1 MRIMLDCIINKV
13 KRRAKRLSLYLMS
26 NINQVT
32 SQCSLN
38 SSNGLCG
45 EVMATSE
52 PLGNLGISLMEHSG
66 KVFLGET
73 FFLQNL
79 TQSLCYAK
87 RQVKL
92 SLLFGR
98 NRSKAITEKFI
109 LYHHGYISK
118 VAERYLSRQI
128 LCENLFG

>member
-1 MRIMLDCIINKV
+1 ME
-13 KRRAKRLSLYLMS
+13 SLYSDSPIYLMS

-32 SQCSLN
+32 SQCGLN

-98 NRSKAITEKFI
+98 NCSKAITEKFI
-109 LYHHGYISK
+109 LYHNDYISK
-118 VAERYLSRQI
+118 VMISFFVAKI
-128 LCENLFG
+128 